1 MGDSGYYLFKPMIAI
16 IAAVAKNN
24 IIGVKNELPW
34 YLPEDLKRFKQ
45 LTLGKTVVMG
55 RKTYDSIISRLK
67 KPLPGRTSVVIS
79 RQNLQLPSGVELYN
93 SLDEALA
100 SHQGQ
105 DIFIIGGQQIFNQSL
120 DLADTLYITY
130 LNKDYEGDAFFPK
143 IDESYWQMTEDE
155 KHEGY
160 SFLIYKKK

>member
-1 MGDSGYYLFKPMIAI
+1 MIAL

-24 IIGVKNELPW
+24 VIGSKNDLPW

-45 LTLGKTVVMG
+45 LTLGKVVVMG

-67 KPLPGRTSVVIS
+67 KPLRGRTNIVIS
-79 RQNLQLPSGVELYN
+79 TQNLQLPEGVELYH
-93 SLDEALA
+93 SVDDALA
-100 SHQGQ
+100 AHQNQ
-105 DIFIIGGQQIFNQSL
+105 EIYIIGGEQIFKQSL
-120 DLADTLYITY
+120 NVADTLYITH

>member
-1 MGDSGYYLFKPMIAI
+1 MIAL

-24 IIGVKNELPW
+24 VIGAKNDLPW

-45 LTLGKTVVMG
+45 LTLGQVVVMG

-79 RQNLQLPSGVELYN
+79 TQNLALPNGVELYHN
-93 SLDEALA
+93 LDDALTA
-100 SHQGQ
+100 HQNQ
-105 DIFIIGGQQIFNQSL
+105 DIFIIGGAQIFNQSIG
-120 DLADTLYITY
+120 LADTLYITQI
-130 LNKDYEGDAFFPK
+130 NKDYPGDAFFPTIDLNHWEK
-143 IDESYWQMTEDE
+143 IEEE

-160 SFLIYKKK
+160 SFLTFSRFR